1 MSEKSK
7 QLYEAMFKRR
17 LDPNEP
23 FDGWKRVHSRAG
35 EKEIERLLQRG
46 YSVKTGYYTTSI
58 RGFHDYQIL
67 WREKSPQV
75 NP

>member
-1 MSEKSK
+1 
-7 QLYEAMFKRR
+7 
-17 LDPNEP
+17 
-23 FDGWKRVHSRAG
+23 VHSRAG

-67 WREKSPQV
+67 WRENNV
-75 NP
+75 